1 MQIEKRIGREK
12 KRCGYAPFNSA
23 QQAIKLRSLRSLRP
37 SGKLPSATCFIAG
50 PLCVIQKQTR
60 EFNNLIQDNMEQ
72 TNYSKVYRIIHW
84 TIAISFTLLLLTIFL
99 RLTWLNKFNVAAI
112 IQDYLS
118 GTDQTLSQEQLIVLA
133 KKIRQ
138 PMWDWHIYIGYV
150 LVGLFS
156 IRIILPTLGQMK
168 FQNPFTKNLTV
179 KEKFQKWT
187 YLIFYICVL
196 ISLVTG
202 LIIELGPKELKKP
215 MEEIHVLGIYYLVAF
230 IGIHL
235 GGVLMAEFTNQKGI
249 ISRIISGK
257 KIEK

>member
-1 MQIEKRIGREK
+1 MK
-12 KRCGYAPFNSA
+12 
-23 QQAIKLRSLRSLRP
+23 
-37 SGKLPSATCFIAG
+37 
-50 PLCVIQKQTR
+50 
-60 EFNNLIQDNMEQ
+60 Q

-84 TIAISFTLLLLTIFL
+84 TIAISFILLLLTIFL

-118 GTDQTLSQEQLIVLA
+118 GTDQVLSQEQLIVLA

-156 IRIILPTLGQMK
+156 IRLILPTLGQMK
-168 FQNPFTKNLTV
+168 FQNPFTKKLTL

-215 MEEIHVLGIYYLVAF
+215 MEEIHVLSIYYLVAF

-249 ISRIISGK
+249 ISRIISGTK
-257 KIEK
+257 SEK